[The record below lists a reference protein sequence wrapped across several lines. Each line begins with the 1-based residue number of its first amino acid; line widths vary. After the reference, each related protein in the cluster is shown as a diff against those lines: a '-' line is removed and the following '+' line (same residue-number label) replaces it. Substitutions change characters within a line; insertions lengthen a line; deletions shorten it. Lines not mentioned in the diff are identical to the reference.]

1 MDVEQKRRSRLTG
14 QEEEDRRLFCL
25 LLVLYIPRG
34 LSVLSILF
42 FILLHQEA
50 MGCLSS
56 FDVTPTTNTSTSNY
70 IYAAVVVVEEAAQPP
85 DSNSPERKEGTST
98 IRRNTS
104 TMRQLLE
111 RKRERKGFWCPFALG
126 NRPSSPGKPCCH
138 AEGFPKRNGTRR

>member
-14 QEEEDRRLFCL
+14 QEEEEDRRLFCL

-70 IYAAVVVVEEAAQPP
+70 IYAAVVVVEAAQPAA
-85 DSNSPERKEGTST
+85 R
-98 IRRNTS
+98 
-104 TMRQLLE
+104 
-111 RKRERKGFWCPFALG
+111 
-126 NRPSSPGKPCCH
+126 
-138 AEGFPKRNGTRR
+138 

>member
-14 QEEEDRRLFCL
+14 QEEEEEDRRLFCL

-70 IYAAVVVVEEAAQPP
+70 TYIRGSCSSRSSTASRPIVIHRR
-85 DSNSPERKEGTST
+85 ERKEHQLSDGTLQ
-98 IRRNTS
+98 R
-104 TMRQLLE
+104 
-111 RKRERKGFWCPFALG
+111 
-126 NRPSSPGKPCCH
+126 
-138 AEGFPKRNGTRR
+138 